1 MPSKWQQWMPFRI
14 DAFKSSP
21 AVQAMHP
28 AARCGYLYLLSCA
41 RQTEDCTI
49 SADPFDL
56 AEMSGL
62 GDELWAI
69 HGPRILRKFTAL
81 ESGRLQ
87 NEILFEEWRVAKKV
101 FDRRQDAANRTNKH
115 RWSIGDRSVTDLT
128 PNRSANTRT
137 GTETVT
143 TTEKK
148 KTIAR
153 SVPPE
158 ELEEIQTL
166 TKSASSTASSRRAT
180 RAEIE
185 TLYNLYP
192 KHIGRKEA
200 EKKIEIALRA
210 KPYDELLLAVQNYR
224 KLVERKGIDQ
234 QYIPNPATWF
244 HQGRYEDE
252 EIQPK
257 PKAEWVFAD
266 TGEPVGR
273 TI

>member
-1 MPSKWQQWMPFRI
+1 MPAKWQQWMPFRI

-41 RQTEDCTI
+41 WQTEDCTI

-87 NEILFEEWRVAKKV
+87 NEILFEEWKVAKKV

-143 TTEKK
+143 TTEKR

-158 ELEEIQTL
+158 ELAGTL
-166 TKSASSTASSRRAT
+166 PLVDGTEYQISKSQVAEWTDAFPAVDVRQQLKEFKAWLNANPTK
-180 RAEIE
+180 
-185 TLYNLYP
+185 
-192 KHIGRKEA
+192 
-200 EKKIEIALRA
+200 KKT
-210 KPYDELLLAVQNYR
+210 P
-224 KLVERKGIDQ
+224 KGICKSIVYWLSNEQDKAGR
-234 QYIPNPATWF
+234 IPFNGN
-244 HQGRYEDE
+244 GRHPPQ
-252 EIQPK
+252 EIDVLNIRK
-257 PKAEWVFAD
+257 F
-266 TGEPVGR
+266 TN
-273 TI
+273 